1 MFYERGKVRLKFFSY
16 QNKSSES
23 INLTNQACFI
33 SVPRFLSLLLSVW
46 KLTLNNNSCIS
57 TESYVFIA
65 K

>member
-1 MFYERGKVRLKFFSY
+1 MSYERGLVRLKFFSY

>member
-46 KLTLNNNSCIS
+46 KLPLNNNSCIS

>member
-46 KLTLNNNSCIS
+46 K
-57 TESYVFIA
+57 
-65 K
+65 